1 MHYLL
6 GNVWRKNHV
15 NVSFCIEIFFEN
27 DSRDLLF
34 FRMILSTARREAE
47 QIWVLVS
54 CGFLLPS
61 QLATSTAAPLGT
73 KTNVEEDML
82 CGAPPTGME
91 VKILKEPDTGRKNI
105 FLTKYYSDT
114 LWPLQHPILTSLV
127 IYLPISNFTY
137 LIKKHVIIKIRLYR
151 DDR

>member
-1 MHYLL
+1 
-6 GNVWRKNHV
+6 
-15 NVSFCIEIFFEN
+15 
-27 DSRDLLF
+27 
-34 FRMILSTARREAE
+34 
-47 QIWVLVS
+47 
-54 CGFLLPS
+54 
-61 QLATSTAAPLGT
+61 
-73 KTNVEEDML
+73 ML

-91 VKILKEPDTGRKNI
+91 VKIMKEPDTGRKNI